1 MSNQRCL
8 CTVCYIDEDDD
19 DYDCDDDI
27 DCVQD
32 KSDEASGG
40 EEFMDIFAKKIDYDR
55 AK

>member
-8 CTVCYIDEDDD
+8 CTVCYNGEDDD

-27 DCVQD
+27 DRVQD
-32 KSDEASGG
+32 DSDEVSGG
-40 EEFMDIFAKKIDYDR
+40 DEFMDIQKIDYDQ